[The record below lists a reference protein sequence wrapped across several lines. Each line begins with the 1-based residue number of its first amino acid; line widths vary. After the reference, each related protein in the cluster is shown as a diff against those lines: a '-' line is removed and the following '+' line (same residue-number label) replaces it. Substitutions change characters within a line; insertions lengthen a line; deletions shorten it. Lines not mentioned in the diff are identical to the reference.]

1 MNFTWDKAREDRVLA
16 AVGVAARRR
25 TARWQAARIGLPA
38 GVAVVLLSVAF
49 LRGAHGASGPAAS
62 GIDALPSEGL
72 MAADTALLANADAGS
87 KAD

>member
-38 GVAVVLLSVAF
+38 GVAVLLLSVAF
-49 LRGAHGASGPAAS
+49 LRGAYGAGPQAS
-62 GIDALPSEGL
+62 GIDTLPPEGL

>member
-49 LRGAHGASGPAAS
+49 LRGAHGAGTQAS
-62 GIDALPSEGL
+62 GVDTLPSEGL